1 VLVIEALLPISDKRN
16 ELHDAVV
23 ISYASVQVLDGNKP
37 WLAPPLAIELSGV
50 MIFLFGLLV
59 CVARQLL

>member
-1 VLVIEALLPISDKRN
+1 VKFCFLFFDKRD
-16 ELHDAVV
+16 ELHDVVV
-23 ISYASVQVLDGNKP
+23 ISYVSLQALDGNQP
-37 WLAPPLAIELSGV
+37 WLAPPLAIELHGV